1 MSQIPC
7 VGTGLP
13 SACVGTGLCP
23 VQGGSKIRLIC
34 AALAF
39 ALIFSISCFAADAPQ
54 VQFDTSHIG
63 PRQMEDVTGR
73 NIPRDWGR
81 AWQTLAVALEQ
92 NRPDLLGRYFT
103 GFAQQKLA
111 ATIATQVKTGLRTRY
126 IDHGHKLAAYFYS
139 PDGGAL
145 ELHDTA
151 DLEIQVFDGNDL
163 VHSDRVTLHYIGLM
177 TPAAD
182 HWEVRLLESV
192 PSF

>member
-1 MSQIPC
+1 MKEVRNTSH
-7 VGTGLP
+7 VE
-13 SACVGTGLCP
+13 TGLCP
-23 VQGGSKIRLIC
+23 VHGGSQTRLVLC
-34 AALAF
+34 AAF
-39 ALIFSISCFAADAPQ
+39 ALLLSVTCFAADAPR
-54 VQFDTSHIG
+54 VQFDTSNIG

-81 AWQTLAVALEQ
+81 AWQTMAEAFEQ
-92 NRPDLLGRYFT
+92 NRPDLLGHYFT

-111 ATIATQVKTGLRTRY
+111 AAIAAQEKSGLRTRY

-151 DLEIQVFDGNDL
+151 DLEIQVLDGNSV
-163 VHSDRVTLHYIGLM
+163 VHSERVTLHYIGLM

-182 HWEVRLLESV
+182 HWEVRLLQAV
-192 PSF
+192 AKF

>member
-1 MSQIPC
+1 MKHAS
-7 VGTGLP
+7 VFVLLFVL
-13 SACVGTGLCP
+13 SAACL
-23 VQGGSKIRLIC
+23 
-34 AALAF
+34 
-39 ALIFSISCFAADAPQ
+39 AADGPR

-81 AWQTLAVALEQ
+81 AWQTLAAAYAQ
-92 NRPDLLGRYFT
+92 NRPDLLGHYFT
-103 GFAQQKLA
+103 GFAQQKLTA
-111 ATIATQVKTGLRTRY
+111 GIVAQEKTGLRTRY

-151 DLEIQVFDGNDL
+151 DLEIEVLDGNSL
-163 VHSDRVTLHYIGLM
+163 VHSERVTLRYVGLM

>member
-1 MSQIPC
+1 MKQILC
-7 VGTGLP
+7 VGTGLC

-23 VQGGSKIRLIC
+23 VQGGSKTRLIC
-34 AALAF
+34 ASLAF

-81 AWQTLAVALEQ
+81 AWRTLAVALEQ

-111 ATIATQVKTGLRTRY
+111 AAIATQVKTGLRTRY

>member
-1 MSQIPC
+1 MK
-7 VGTGLP
+7 P
-13 SACVGTGLCP
+13 SAL
-23 VQGGSKIRLIC
+23 L
-34 AALAF
+34 ALV
-39 ALIFSISCFAADAPQ
+39 LGFSLACFAADAPQ

-63 PRQMEDVTGR
+63 PRQMEDITGR

-81 AWQTLAVALEQ
+81 AWQTLAIAFAQ
-92 NRPDLLGRYFT
+92 NRPELLGRYFT

-111 ATIATQVKTGLRTRY
+111 AAIATQEKTGLRTRY

-139 PDGGAL
+139 PDGGAI

-151 DLEIQVFDGNDL
+151 DLEIQLFDGNDL

-177 TPAAD
+177 TPSAD

>member
-1 MSQIPC
+1 MKHAS
-7 VGTGLP
+7 VFVLLFVL
-13 SACVGTGLCP
+13 SAACL
-23 VQGGSKIRLIC
+23 
-34 AALAF
+34 
-39 ALIFSISCFAADAPQ
+39 AADGPR

-81 AWQTLAVALEQ
+81 AWQTLAAAYAQ
-92 NRPDLLGRYFT
+92 NRPDLLGHYFT
-103 GFAQQKLA
+103 GFAQQKLTA
-111 ATIATQVKTGLRTRY
+111 GIVAQEKTGLRTRY

-151 DLEIQVFDGNDL
+151 DLEIEVLDGNTL
-163 VHSDRVTLHYIGLM
+163 VHSERVTLRYVGLM

>member
-1 MSQIPC
+1 MKQATVLAI
-7 VGTGLP
+7 VL
-13 SACVGTGLCP
+13 
-23 VQGGSKIRLIC
+23 
-34 AALAF
+34 ALS
-39 ALIFSISCFAADAPQ
+39 LTCFAADVPQ

-63 PRQMEDVTGR
+63 PRQMEDVTGH

-81 AWQTLAVALEQ
+81 AWQTLAIAFAQ
-92 NRPDLLGRYFT
+92 NRPELLGRYFT
-103 GFAQQKLA
+103 GFAQQKLVA
-111 ATIATQVKTGLRTRY
+111 AIATQEKTGLRTRY

-139 PDGGAL
+139 PDGGAI

-151 DLEIQVFDGNDL
+151 DVEIQVFDGSDL

-177 TPAAD
+177 TPSAD

>member
-1 MSQIPC
+1 MRHAS
-7 VGTGLP
+7 VL
-13 SACVGTGLCP
+13 VL
-23 VQGGSKIRLIC
+23 L
-34 AALAF
+34 F
-39 ALIFSISCFAADAPQ
+39 IFSAACLGADGPR

-81 AWQTLAVALEQ
+81 AWQTLAIAYAQ
-92 NRPDLLGRYFT
+92 NRPDLLSRYFT
-103 GFAQQKLA
+103 GFAQQKLTAGIA
-111 ATIATQVKTGLRTRY
+111 AQEKTGLRTRY

-139 PDGGAL
+139 PDGGAI

-151 DLEIQVFDGNDL
+151 DLEIQVLDGNNL
-163 VHSDRVTLHYIGLM
+163 VHSERVTLRYIGLM

>member
-1 MSQIPC
+1 M
-7 VGTGLP
+7 
-13 SACVGTGLCP
+13 
-23 VQGGSKIRLIC
+23 RF
-34 AALAF
+34 AAPLVLLLAVSL
-39 ALIFSISCFAADAPQ
+39 ASFAADAPS

-81 AWQTLAVALEQ
+81 AWQTLAVAFEQ

-111 ATIATQVKTGLRTRY
+111 AAIAAQRKSGVRTRY

-139 PDGGAL
+139 PDGGAI

-151 DLEIQVFDGNDL
+151 SLEIQVLDGNDL
-163 VHSDRVTLHYIGLM
+163 VHSERVTLHYVGLM

-192 PSF
+192 PTF